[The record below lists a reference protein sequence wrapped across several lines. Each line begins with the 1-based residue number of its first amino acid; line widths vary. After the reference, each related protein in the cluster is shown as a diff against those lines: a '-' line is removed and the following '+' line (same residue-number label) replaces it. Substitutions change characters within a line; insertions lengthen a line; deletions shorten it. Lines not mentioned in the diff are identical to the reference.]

1 MHSVEEI
8 KINPEPQD
16 ASDAKEKSKLG
27 TEKWS
32 WQRTILST
40 MLEEHREKKNVRGI
54 LASEQSKSSQTKPSR
69 TSGAGEFR
77 SGTGMGWDKNV
88 TKGGG

>member
-32 WQRTILST
+32 WQRTTLTT
-40 MLEEHREKKNVRGI
+40 MLEEHRDKKECERDFGIGTIQVKPNQAKPNLRRGGI
-54 LASEQSKSSQTKPSR
+54 QKQNR
-69 TSGAGEFR
+69 D
-77 SGTGMGWDKNV
+77 GMG
-88 TKGGG
+88 